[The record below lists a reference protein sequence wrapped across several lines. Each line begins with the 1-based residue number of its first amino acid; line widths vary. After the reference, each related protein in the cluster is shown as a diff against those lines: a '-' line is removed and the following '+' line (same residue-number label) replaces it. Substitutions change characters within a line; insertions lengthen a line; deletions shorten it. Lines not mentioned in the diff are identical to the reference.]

1 MSENK
6 FLKAC
11 AFCYTQQQQQLQI
24 TNTNTNYKYVL
35 DLLITK
41 QDYRVKTKIKS
52 NKMQIY
58 TQLQNALT
66 LYVPLSPRP
75 FPLPNAIPSLLC
87 ASRKIDKSASQ
98 AICKYKQNN
107 NNTQSKAEQ

>member
-1 MSENK
+1 MSKNK

-11 AFCYTQQQQQLQI
+11 AFCYTQQLQI
-24 TNTNTNYKYVL
+24 TNTNYKYVL

-52 NKMQIY
+52 NKMQFY

-66 LYVPLSPRP
+66 LYVPLSP
-75 FPLPNAIPSLLC
+75 PSVSPPQC
-87 ASRKIDKSASQ
+87 HSSYI
-98 AICKYKQNN
+98 ICIKEN
-107 NNTQSKAEQ
+107 